1 MIYSNK
7 GVVQIMGET
16 IDVLVDLSVAMERIL
31 KNMSADLREDVLDGI
46 KGAADLAMEMIK
58 KDENTSDKRSD
69 NDVLTDFIQKSLYFN
84 ESEED

>member
-7 GVVQIMGET
+7 GVVQIMGKT
-16 IDVLVDLSVAMERIL
+16 IDVLVDLSVVMERIL
-31 KNMSADLREDVLDGI
+31 KNTSVDLREDVLDGI

-69 NDVLTDFIQKSLYFN
+69 DEVLKDFIHKSLYFN

>member
-16 IDVLVDLSVAMERIL
+16 IDVLVDLSVVMERIL
-31 KNMSADLREDVLDGI
+31 KNTSVDLREDVLDGI

-69 NDVLTDFIQKSLYFN
+69 DEVLKDFIHKSLYFN
-84 ESEED
+84 ESED

>member
-16 IDVLVDLSVAMERIL
+16 IDVLVDLSVVMERIL
-31 KNMSADLREDVLDGI
+31 KNTSVDLRADVLDGI

-69 NDVLTDFIQKSLYFN
+69 DEVLKDFIHKSLYFN
-84 ESEED
+84 ESED